1 MIYNKQLRI
10 TLMKSSL
17 KQDLVVV
24 FGFRCLIN
32 SKKGC
37 RKLIIIGPLE
47 KENIL
52 TSCNK
57 IVKVS
62 KTKSVVA
69 CLDFKLLERDFS
81 QIFLS

>member
-32 SKKGC
+32 SKEGC

-52 TSCNK
+52 TSFNK
-57 IVKVS
+57 IASYVYKKVG
-62 KTKSVVA
+62 
-69 CLDFKLLERDFS
+69 
-81 QIFLS
+81 Q